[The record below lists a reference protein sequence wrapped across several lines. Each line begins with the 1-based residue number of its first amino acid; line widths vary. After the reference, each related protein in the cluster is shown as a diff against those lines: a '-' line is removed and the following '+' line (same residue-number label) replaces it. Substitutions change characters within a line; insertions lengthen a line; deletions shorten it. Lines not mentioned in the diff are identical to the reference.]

1 MKKNFYLAIGIVM
14 MLMTNLVVMSCGS
27 DDEPVTRQNSSAPY
41 GKWTLLGYVSNGN
54 FVSYENSEAKD
65 CYLLLEEDGSY
76 RGQFCNLL
84 KGEYSFSQNG
94 EFRFLDGISTAVL
107 STDADLM
114 FMEEQIGKV
123 RSFEIDGNV
132 LKLYYSLD
140 DYLKFSP
147 SESSTEKP
155 SDEPASDPVVVVP
168 KTRADVNLTAEGGRI
183 NDAVNQ
189 FSLKLFKEMY
199 LHQDNRPAMIVS
211 PFSAQAA
218 ITMAANGARG
228 ATLDEMLAVMNLKGF
243 GIEDINLYNQTIIKA
258 LTDLDNTSYVESA
271 NGIWSG
277 MKMLD
282 SYIDDMKNVFDAD
295 VRTTDFSK
303 DEIKAINDWAYEKTH
318 GMIPSLFDE
327 DKGVDAQVV
336 LANALYFNAV
346 WESPFSSENNIAGN
360 FANADKSWS
369 RVVLMKEGGYKKY
382 LRCESFDLC
391 EKQYGNGAFSMVFLL
406 PHDQVTLEGSI
417 SNLCQMNWA
426 ELNKQLKK
434 NSQLVQL
441 SVPKFDL
448 KGMDYDL
455 KPTLQ
460 DMGMQIP
467 FTGLA
472 DFSNMCKDVALAI
485 SKVNQKTA
493 LMLNEQGTQAAAIT
507 KVEFIAT
514 DNAESSKPII
524 FTLNRPFAFL
534 IKENST
540 GCILFT
546 GAIDKL

>member
-1 MKKNFYLAIGIVM
+1 
-14 MLMTNLVVMSCGS
+14 
-27 DDEPVTRQNSSAPY
+27 
-41 GKWTLLGYVSNGN
+41 
-54 FVSYENSEAKD
+54 
-65 CYLLLEEDGSY
+65 
-76 RGQFCNLL
+76 
-84 KGEYSFSQNG
+84 
-94 EFRFLDGISTAVL
+94 
-107 STDADLM
+107 
-114 FMEEQIGKV
+114 
-123 RSFEIDGNV
+123 
-132 LKLYYSLD
+132 
-140 DYLKFSP
+140 
-147 SESSTEKP
+147 
-155 SDEPASDPVVVVP
+155 
-168 KTRADVNLTAEGGRI
+168 
-183 NDAVNQ
+183 
-189 FSLKLFKEMY
+189 
-199 LHQDNRPAMIVS
+199 MIVS

-218 ITMAANGARG
+218 ITMAATGARG

-277 MKMLD
+277 MKMLE
-282 SYIDDMKNVFDAD
+282 SYIDDMKNIFDAD

-369 RVVLMKEGGYKKY
+369 RVVL
-382 LRCESFDLC
+382 
-391 EKQYGNGAFSMVFLL
+391 FLL

-417 SNLCQMNWA
+417 SELSQMNWA
-426 ELNKQLKK
+426 ELNKQLSK
-434 NSQLVQL
+434 NSELVQL

-460 DMGMQIP
+460 DMDMQIP

-472 DFSNMCKDVALAI
+472 DFSNMCIDVALAI

-507 KVEFIAT
+507 KIEFIAT

>member
-155 SDEPASDPVVVVP
+155 SDEPANDPVVVVP

-218 ITMAANGARG
+218 LTMAANGARG
-228 ATLDEMLAVMNLKGF
+228 ATLEEMLAVMNLKGF
-243 GIEDINLYNQTIIKA
+243 GIEDINQYNQTIIKA

-277 MKMLD
+277 MKMLE

-295 VRTTDFSK
+295 VRTTNFSK

-327 DKGVDAQVV
+327 DKGVEALMV

-346 WESPFSSENNIAGN
+346 WESPFYPESNFASN
-360 FANADKSWS
+360 FANADKSQS
-369 RVVLMKEGGYKKY
+369 RVILMKEGGYKNY

-406 PHDQVTLEGSI
+406 PHDQATLEGSI
-417 SNLCQMNWA
+417 SNLCQTNWA

-434 NSQLVQL
+434 NRQLVQL

-507 KVEFIAT
+507 KIELFGIN
-514 DNAESSKPII
+514 NAESPKPII

>member
-1 MKKNFYLAIGIVM
+1 MKRNRIKWMLFVSM
-14 MLMTNLVVMSCGS
+14 FMLMTACGNDVEQEAVAVKS
-27 DDEPVTRQNSSAPY
+27 EDPQTEETA
-41 GKWTLLGYVSNGN
+41 GKPT
-54 FVSYENSEAKD
+54 
-65 CYLLLEEDGSY
+65 
-76 RGQFCNLL
+76 
-84 KGEYSFSQNG
+84 
-94 EFRFLDGISTAVL
+94 
-107 STDADLM
+107 
-114 FMEEQIGKV
+114 
-123 RSFEIDGNV
+123 
-132 LKLYYSLD
+132 
-140 DYLKFSP
+140 
-147 SESSTEKP
+147 
-155 SDEPASDPVVVVP
+155 DEPANDPVVVVP

-199 LHQDNRPAMIVS
+199 LHQDNRPAMMVS

-218 ITMAANGARG
+218 LTMAANGARG
-228 ATLDEMLAVMNLKGF
+228 ATLNEMLAVMNLKGF
-243 GIEDINLYNQTIIKA
+243 GIEDINQYNQTIIKA

-277 MKMLD
+277 MKMLE

-327 DKGVDAQVV
+327 DKGVDALVV
-336 LANALYFNAV
+336 MANALYFNAV
-346 WESPFSSENNIAGN
+346 WESPFYPESNIASN
-360 FANADKSWS
+360 FANADKSQS
-369 RVVLMKEGGYKKY
+369 RVVLMKEGGYKNY

-406 PHDQVTLEGSI
+406 PHDQATLEGSI
-417 SNLCQMNWA
+417 SNLCQTNWA

-441 SVPKFDL
+441 SVPKLDL

>member
-1 MKKNFYLAIGIVM
+1 MRKNRIKWMFFVSM
-14 MLMTNLVVMSCGS
+14 FMLMTACGNDREQEAVV
-27 DDEPVTRQNSSAPY
+27 V
-41 GKWTLLGYVSNGN
+41 K
-54 FVSYENSEAKD
+54 SEDPQA
-65 CYLLLEEDGSY
+65 EE
-76 RGQFCNLL
+76 
-84 KGEYSFSQNG
+84 
-94 EFRFLDGISTAVL
+94 TARKP
-107 STDADLM
+107 T
-114 FMEEQIGKV
+114 EG
-123 RSFEIDGNV
+123 
-132 LKLYYSLD
+132 
-140 DYLKFSP
+140 
-147 SESSTEKP
+147 STEKP
-155 SDEPASDPVVVVP
+155 SDEPANNPVVVIP

-199 LHQDNRPAMIVS
+199 LHQDNHPAMIVS

-218 ITMAANGARG
+218 LTMAANGARG
-228 ATLDEMLAVMNLKGF
+228 ATLNEMLAVMNLKGF
-243 GIEDINLYNQTIIKA
+243 GIEDINQYNQTIIKA

-277 MKMLD
+277 MKMLE

-295 VRTTDFSK
+295 VRTTNFSK

-327 DKGVDAQVV
+327 DKGVDALVV

-346 WESPFSSENNIAGN
+346 WESPFSSESNIASN
-360 FANADKSWS
+360 FANADKSQS
-369 RVVLMKEGGYKKY
+369 RVVLMKEGGYKNY

-406 PHDQVTLEGSI
+406 PHDQATLEGSI
-417 SNLCQMNWA
+417 SNLCQTNWA

-441 SVPKFDL
+441 SVPKLDL

-472 DFSNMCKDVALAI
+472 DFSN
-485 SKVNQKTA
+485 
-493 LMLNEQGTQAAAIT
+493 QAAAIT